1 MTTDRSGS
9 LPPPLLLRSYE
20 PEPFEGSVE
29 QTAGSV
35 CEDKCWADII
45 YITGTGDFWLLTQDV
60 ADALHEAS
68 DELADWVLTEDPEQR
83 MRHLAEDAGLIEC
96 FLPAR
101 PENFLDD
108 GERQSVKEK
117 LERLAELLNADRT
130 EEEEEIDAGRRVSEY
145 RPLMENGWMW
155 ISPLLV
161 SGSYAWDR
169 LTRPEETRLISELH
183 TLYQTGTEKA
193 KEAGYVLDGGRYYG
207 AWEEE
212 IEKALETYRQCRE
225 KFIREMVSV
234 DNPGEFLS
242 VSEALTEYQAFLEDC
257 ESMTPKDSS
266 RCEVIR
272 DYFQASAEQLDAD
285 VSAYQMSI
293 LTLAT
298 LGVATPEWALADVT
312 TTSMQGR
319 LEPGVNGFDYYNRT
333 LKQAVDIF
341 KDVEDELSEWA
352 TATARRAQ
360 LPVHLFEEER
370 TEFQR
375 LTNQL
380 DALYEAAEHQVARMV
395 PQRVLYWQA
404 DIEDQRHALGY
415 ERQSIDV
422 LVRNDFPLREFSS
435 PMGQRSLSHVSLRH
449 LMRDMPDAERA
460 TLERHLEQDGVLP
473 ATLWQANETA
483 LSSWLAQRGCER
495 ILRQSEWFE
504 DPLGFF
510 LPDQLY
516 ATLSAQGHVVE
527 SLQDEGAKAD
537 WKDTLEK
544 IIFTGPSREKLRL
557 FDASAQAQM
566 LRLVGMPHTELNEA
580 LGVHFEEPV
589 TLIERNATLEV
600 FELEETKTTSGVN
613 ASSSAKQNS
622 EVGTQ
627 RNMGG
632 PHDQSWQSTRDPNAR
647 GTKVSGGVNHQLSIK
662 GTYNLARGEISLG
675 TFNLPEETNAQ
686 PYYAVLQENDG
697 ERRNLGRYSLQ
708 VTAVAKGFAG
718 ASLALTAQTGLSFD
732 NNGVKLTG
740 TEWAKR
746 EAEAGALKAFAGATL
761 GVQTACSLRWKPPM
775 DITRQLP
782 QLADQDWLTLSTQR
796 NDLEAW
802 RSLGKA
808 VLGLEANGGIGGDLG
823 MRLGLHQGKFIAY
836 VRAKLVAGVG
846 VGGQLAIELDPRQL
860 NLWMMMLSQ
869 ALRDND
875 YGFVD
880 WVDADAF
887 EGFSHLSYLAT
898 TTLLDVSLLAARGIA
913 GIKRLYELMTQS
925 ERAVMVAYVIV
936 NRTGTDRKKLASWLQ
951 HLPPEALGPLLNTL
965 IASPGWFFPT
975 VDIDGDK
982 IDRGRAI
989 DLQQIAIAQCV
1000 EWLEEGYL
1008 DNRYSREAAEHLF
1021 ERAVARMSQTGQ
1033 FDSYSSW
1040 VEAYCH
1046 NREELDEFMARDSQD
1061 GRAVSDAKNKYHQ
1074 IARRLGTDIDNY
1086 REYYSSA
1093 RGRRVRYREN

>member
-1 MTTDRSGS
+1 MTANGPSNAINLDRFNLGPY
-9 LPPPLLLRSYE
+9 LGEIPDEEPLMC
-20 PEPFEGSVE
+20 VAK
-29 QTAGSV
+29 Q
-35 CEDKCWADII
+35 WADII
-45 YITGTGDFWLLTQDV
+45 YITGTGDFWLLTQDI

-108 GERQSVKEK
+108 SERQSVKEK

-130 EEEEEIDAGRRVSEY
+130 EEEEEIDAGQRVSEY

-193 KEAGYVLDGGRYYG
+193 KEAGYILDGGRYYG

-225 KFIREMVSV
+225 KFIREKVSV

-242 VSEALTEYQAFLEDC
+242 VSDALTEYQAFLEDC

-266 RCEVIR
+266 RCEVIGE
-272 DYFQASAEQLDAD
+272 YFQASAEQLDAD

-380 DALYEAAEHQVARMV
+380 DALYEAAEYQVARMV

-435 PMGQRSLSHVSLRH
+435 PMGQRSLSHISLRH

-495 ILRQSEWFE
+495 ILRHTEWFE
-504 DPLGFF
+504 EPLGFF

-516 ATLSAQGHVVE
+516 ATLSAQGHIVE

-600 FELEETKTTSGVN
+600 FELEETKITSGGT
-613 ASSSAKQNS
+613 AASSAKQNS

-647 GTKVSGGVNHQLSIK
+647 GTKVSGGVNQQLSIK

-675 TFNLPEETNAQ
+675 TFNLPEEANAQ

-697 ERRNLGRYSLQ
+697 ERRNLGSYSLQ

-718 ASLALTAQTGLSFD
+718 ASVALTAQTGLSFD
-732 NNGVKLTG
+732 HKGVKVTG

-746 EAEAGALKAFAGATL
+746 EAEGGALKAFAGATL

-808 VLGLEANGGIGGDLG
+808 VLGLEANGGVGAELG

-898 TTLLDVSLLAARGIA
+898 TTLLDVGLLAARGID
-913 GIKRLYELMTQS
+913 GIQRLYELMTQS
-925 ERAVMVAYVIV
+925 DRAVMVAYAFV
-936 NRTGTDRKKLASWLQ
+936 NDPRQKEMCSWVQ
-951 HLPPEALGPLLNTL
+951 HLPPEALGQLLNTL
-965 IASPGWFFPT
+965 ITSPGWFAPT
-975 VDIDGDK
+975 IEGER
-982 IDRGRAI
+982 IGRGRAI
-989 DLQQIAIAQCV
+989 DLQQIAIARCL
-1000 EWLEEGYL
+1000 EWLEKGYTESSHL
-1008 DNRYSREAAEHLF
+1008 DSEAAKQLF
-1021 ERAVARMSQTGQ
+1021 ERAMALMSGDGAYDSSTSWGTAYCQNRYMLNQFMKQTGTDDPLAAESKLS
-1033 FDSYSSW
+1033 FGVLSS
-1040 VEAYCH
+1040 
-1046 NREELDEFMARDSQD
+1046 
-1061 GRAVSDAKNKYHQ
+1061 
-1074 IARRLGTDIDNY
+1074 RLGARNDAHCQIHTSPRGQYAVYEATD
-1086 REYYSSA
+1086 R
-1093 RGRRVRYREN
+1093 

>member
-83 MRHLAEDAGLIEC
+83 MRHLAEEAGLLEC

-108 GERQSVKEK
+108 DERQSAKEK

-130 EEEEEIDAGRRVSEY
+130 EEEEEIDAGQRVSEH

-155 ISPLLV
+155 ISPLIV

-183 TLYQTGTEKA
+183 SLYQTGTDKA

-225 KFIREMVSV
+225 KFIREKVSV
-234 DNPGEFLS
+234 ENPGEFLS
-242 VSEALTEYQAFLEDC
+242 VSEALTEYQAFLKDC

-266 RCEVIR
+266 RCEVIGE
-272 DYFQASAEQLDAD
+272 YFQQSAEQLDAD

-380 DALYEAAEHQVARMV
+380 DALYEAAEQQVARMV

-449 LMRDMPDAERA
+449 LMRDMPGGERN
-460 TLERHLEQDGVLP
+460 TLDRQLEQDGILP
-473 ATLWQANETA
+473 ATLWEAHETA
-483 LSSWLAQRGCER
+483 LSSWLEQRGCQR
-495 ILRQSEWFE
+495 LQRQPEWFE
-504 DPLGFF
+504 DRLGFF

-516 ATLSAQGHVVE
+516 TAIEAEGHNVE
-527 SLQDEGAKAD
+527 SLQDSGAKAS
-537 WKDTLEK
+537 WKDSLEK

-600 FELEETKTTSGVN
+600 FELEETKTASGVN
-613 ASSSAKQNS
+613 ASIGAKQNS

-632 PHDQSWQSTRDPNAR
+632 PHDQRWQSTRDPNAR

-675 TFNLPEETNAQ
+675 TFNLPEEANAQ

-732 NNGVKLTG
+732 HKGVKITG

-746 EAEAGALKAFAGATL
+746 EAEGGALKAFAGATL

-808 VLGLEANGGIGGDLG
+808 ILGLEANGGIGAELG

-898 TTLLDVSLLAARGIA
+898 TTLLDVSLLAARGID

-925 ERAVMVAYVIV
+925 DRAVMVAYAFV
-936 NRTGTDRKKLASWLQ
+936 NDPRQKEMCSWVQ

-965 IASPGWFFPT
+965 ITSPGWFFPT
-975 VDIDGDK
+975 VDIEGDK

-989 DLQQIAIAQCV
+989 DLQQIAIAKCV

-1046 NREELDEFMARDSQD
+1046 KREALEDFMKRNGD
-1061 GRAVSDAKNKYHQ
+1061 GSDDAVDAKSQYHQ
-1074 IARRLGTDIDNY
+1074 IARRLGTDIDDY
-1086 REYYSSA
+1086 RKYYSSA
-1093 RGRRVRYREN
+1093 RGSRVRYREN

>member
-1 MTTDRSGS
+1 MTTNSAGS
-9 LPPPLLLRSYE
+9 LPPPLLLRAHE
-20 PEPFEGSVE
+20 PEPFEGNVE
-29 QTAGSV
+29 QAADSV

-60 ADALHEAS
+60 ADSLHEAS

-83 MRHLAEDAGLIEC
+83 LRHLAEDAGIVEC

-101 PENFLDD
+101 PENFLSNE
-108 GERQSVKEK
+108 ERQSAKEK

-130 EEEEEIDAGRRVSEY
+130 EEEAEIDAGQRVSEY

-155 ISPLLV
+155 ISPLIV

-193 KEAGYVLDGGRYYG
+193 KEAGYILEGGSYYG

-212 IEKALETYRQCRE
+212 IEQALEIYRQCRE

-234 DNPGEFLS
+234 DNPGEFVS
-242 VSEALTEYQAFLEDC
+242 VSDALTEYQAFLEDC
-257 ESMTPKDSS
+257 ESMSPKDSS
-266 RCEVIR
+266 RCEVIG
-272 DYFQASAEQLDAD
+272 DYFQQSAEQLDAD

-298 LGVATPEWALADVT
+298 LGVATPEWALANVT

-341 KDVEDELSEWA
+341 KDVEDKLSQWA

-370 TEFQR
+370 TEFQN
-375 LTNQL
+375 LTREL
-380 DALYEAAEHQVARMV
+380 DLLYEIAQYQVERMV

-435 PMGQRSLSHVSLRH
+435 PMGRRSLSHVSLRH

-460 TLERHLEQDGVLP
+460 ILERHLEQDGILP

-483 LSSWLAQRGCER
+483 LSSWLASRGCER

-504 DPLGFF
+504 EPLGFF

-516 ATLSAQGHVVE
+516 DNLSARGHIVE
-527 SLQDEGAKAD
+527 SLQDEGAKAG

-613 ASSSAKQNS
+613 AASSAKQNS
-622 EVGTQ
+622 EVGRQ
-627 RNMGG
+627 RNISG

-675 TFNLPEETNAQ
+675 TFNLPEEADAQ
-686 PYYAVLQENDG
+686 PYYAVLQQNDG
-697 ERRNLGRYSLQ
+697 ERRNLGSYSLQ

-732 NNGVKLTG
+732 HKGVKITG

-761 GVQTACSLRWKPPM
+761 GVQTSCALRWKPPM

-782 QLADQDWLTLSTQR
+782 QLADQDWLSLTTQR
-796 NDLEAW
+796 NNLEAW

-808 VLGLEANGGIGGDLG
+808 VLGLEMNGGIGGEAAL
-823 MRLGLHQGKFIAY
+823 RLGLHEGKFVVY

-846 VGGQLAIELDPRQL
+846 AGGQLAIELDPRQL

-869 ALRDND
+869 ALRDNN
-875 YGFVD
+875 FSHVA

-887 EGFSHLSYLAT
+887 EGLSHLSYLAT
-898 TTLLDVSLLAARGIA
+898 TTLLDVGLLAARGID
-913 GIKRLYELMTQS
+913 GIQRLYELMTQS
-925 ERAVMVAYVIV
+925 DRAVMVAYVFV
-936 NRTGTDRKKLASWLQ
+936 NDPRQKEMRSWVQ

-965 IASPGWFFPT
+965 ITSPGWFAPT
-975 VDIDGDK
+975 IEGER
-982 IDRGRAI
+982 IGRGRAI
-989 DLQQIAIAQCV
+989 DLQQIAIARCL
-1000 EWLEEGYL
+1000 EWLEEGYTASSHF
-1008 DNRYSREAAEHLF
+1008 DSEAATQLF

-1033 FDSYSSW
+1033 FDGYASW

-1046 NREELDEFMARDSQD
+1046 NRAALDAFMQRNGQGSADAR
-1061 GRAVSDAKNKYHQ
+1061 REKEKYDQ
-1074 IARRLGTDIDNY
+1074 ISRRLGTDIEEY
-1086 REYYSSA
+1086 RETYSTR
-1093 RGRRVRYREN
+1093 RGTRVRYREN

>member
-1 MTTDRSGS
+1 LKT
-9 LPPPLLLRSYE
+9 
-20 PEPFEGSVE
+20 
-29 QTAGSV
+29 
-35 CEDKCWADII
+35 K
-45 YITGTGDFWLLTQDV
+45 
-60 ADALHEAS
+60 
-68 DELADWVLTEDPEQR
+68 
-83 MRHLAEDAGLIEC
+83 
-96 FLPAR
+96 
-101 PENFLDD
+101 
-108 GERQSVKEK
+108 
-117 LERLAELLNADRT
+117 
-130 EEEEEIDAGRRVSEY
+130 RV
-145 RPLMENGWMW
+145 
-155 ISPLLV
+155 
-161 SGSYAWDR
+161 
-169 LTRPEETRLISELH
+169 

-193 KEAGYVLDGGRYYG
+193 KEAGYILDGGRYYG

-225 KFIREMVSV
+225 RFIREKVSV
-234 DNPGEFLS
+234 DNPGEFIS

-266 RCEVIR
+266 RCEVIGE
-272 DYFQASAEQLDAD
+272 YFQASAEQLDAD

-333 LKQAVDIF
+333 LKQAVEIF

-352 TATARRAQ
+352 TATARRTQ

-380 DALYEAAEHQVARMV
+380 DALYEAAEYQVARMV

-483 LSSWLAQRGCER
+483 LSSWLARRGCER
-495 ILRQSEWFE
+495 ILRHTEWFE
-504 DPLGFF
+504 EPLGFF

-516 ATLSAQGHVVE
+516 ATLSARGHIVE
-527 SLQDEGAKAD
+527 SLQDEGAKTS
-537 WKDTLEK
+537 WKNTLEK

-566 LRLVGMPHTELNEA
+566 LRLVGMPYTELNEA

-613 ASSSAKQNS
+613 ASSSAKRNS

-675 TFNLPEETNAQ
+675 TFNLPEEADAQ

-732 NNGVKLTG
+732 NKGVKITG

-746 EAEAGALKAFAGATL
+746 EAEGGALKAFAGATL

-808 VLGLEANGGIGGDLG
+808 VLGLEANGGIGAELG

-898 TTLLDVSLLAARGIA
+898 TTLLDVGLLAARGID
-913 GIKRLYELMTQS
+913 GIQRLYELMTQS
-925 ERAVMVAYVIV
+925 DRAVMVAYAFV
-936 NRTGTDRKKLASWLQ
+936 NDPRQKEMCSWVQ
-951 HLPPEALGPLLNTL
+951 HLPPEALGPLLDTL
-965 IASPGWFFPT
+965 TTSPGWFNHP
-975 VDIDGDK
+975 VDANGDE

-989 DLQQIAIAQCV
+989 DLQQIAIAKCV

-1033 FDSYSSW
+1033 FASNSSW

-1046 NREELDEFMARDSQD
+1046 NRETLNEFMQRNGSGDPLALE
-1061 GRAVSDAKNKYHQ
+1061 AKDKYDQ
-1074 IARRLGTDIDNY
+1074 IARRLGTDIEEY
-1086 REYYSSA
+1086 RETYSTR
-1093 RGRRVRYREN
+1093 RGTRVRYREN